1 MKIVPGAPDSVPGMT
16 YLSWAESYLG
26 QLRALA
32 GDRTLLFV
40 GARAV
45 VRDADGRLLL
55 IQRSDNGMWA
65 LPAGAMELGE
75 SIADCAVREVREETG
90 LVALRATPFAV
101 YSGPAYTFTN
111 MYGDTYQ
118 LFMTAF
124 RVDDWDGELV
134 TQTDETIDAGFFAVD
149 ELPTQ
154 PSRVVAETLADLA
167 SFERTGEVVLK

>member
-1 MKIVPGAPDSVPGMT
+1 MKIGRVHPDSVSFMA

-45 VRDADGRLLL
+45 IRDEHGRLLL
-55 IQRSDNGMWA
+55 IRRSDNGMWA

-75 SIADCAVREVREETG
+75 SISDCAVREVREETG
-90 LVALRATPFAV
+90 LVALKTTPFAV

-124 RVDDWDGELV
+124 RVDDWEGELV
-134 TQTDETIDAGFFAVD
+134 KKTDETIDAGFFARN
-149 ELPTQ
+149 ELPM
-154 PSRVVAETLADLA
+154 PSRVITETLDDLDA
-167 SFERTGEVVLK
+167 FERHGQIVLK

>member
-1 MKIVPGAPDSVPGMT
+1 MT
-16 YLSWAESYLG
+16 SYLSWAESYLG

-45 VRDADGRLLL
+45 VRDREGRLLL
-55 IQRSDNGMWA
+55 IRRSDNGMWA

-90 LVALRATPFAV
+90 LVALRITPFAI

-134 TQTDETIDAGFFAVD
+134 KETDETIDAAFFGPD
-149 ELPTQ
+149 ELPA
-154 PSRVVAETLADLA
+154 PGSRIIAETLDDLA
-167 SFERTGEVVLK
+167 SFERDGQIVLK